1 MLTRK
6 GTMKTN
12 QAKKARLNIDCSLEE
27 RRLIRTLAVNAD
39 KSVPQFILGLIRK
52 EFQNQGIDVAKADLD
67 NTSATNAQ

>member
-1 MLTRK
+1 
-6 GTMKTN
+6 MKTN

-52 EFQNQGIDVAKADLD
+52 EFQNQGIDISQIEMS
-67 NTSATNAQ
+67 TTTTTQ